1 MDNSVEKNKLD
12 KMKELVSVLNEASNS
27 YYRKNISI
35 MTDFEYDK
43 LYDELQ
49 ELESKTGVILEDSP
63 SINVEPEISNSL
75 ARVQHSAPMLSL
87 QKTKQISELISFIQ
101 DREGLLSWKL
111 DGLTIVLTYEN
122 GKLVSGVTRGNGIIG
137 EVVTE
142 NVKKFKNV
150 PLTIDYKGKLIL
162 RGEAIIKYSD
172 FNKMNED
179 SGDIYKNPRNLC
191 SGSVRQLDSEVTA
204 KRNVNCVIFSL
215 IESSDFISNSKK
227 ECFEFLTKL
236 GFQVVE
242 SEIVN
247 KNNLKE
253 KVLVFKER
261 VKSYDIPSDGLVLTF
276 DDISYS
282 KSLGATAKF
291 PRHSIAFKWQ
301 DETAKTTLRSIDWLV
316 SRTGLINPVAIFD
329 PVELEGTTVSRA
341 SLHNV
346 SILQGLEIGIGD
358 EISVYKA
365 NMIIPQIAENFT
377 KSNNLEIPKICP
389 VCKAEARIVMD
400 SDVKYL
406 YCTNEFCSAK
416 FLKKLSLF
424 VSRNAMNI
432 EGISEAILNKLISE
446 GMIKRYSDIYKLEQ
460 YKGRIILFEG
470 FGEKSYNNLI
480 SSIEKSRN
488 VKLENFIYALGIP
501 DIGLSR
507 AKLICS
513 KFNNDYEKICALTF
527 QELSN
532 IDGIGEVIAK
542 EWVDEF
548 NNETFREELNNLTL
562 EVNFIKEEK
571 KDTSLNDLTF
581 VITGSVNNFK
591 NRDELIKYIEDRG
604 GKVLKAIS
612 NNVKYLINND
622 VTSTSTKNM
631 KAKELG
637 IKIISED
644 ELVRGEF

>member
-1 MDNSVEKNKLD
+1 
-12 KMKELVSVLNEASNS
+12 
-27 YYRKNISI
+27 
-35 MTDFEYDK
+35 
-43 LYDELQ
+43 
-49 ELESKTGVILEDSP
+49 
-63 SINVEPEISNSL
+63 
-75 ARVQHSAPMLSL
+75 
-87 QKTKQISELISFIQ
+87 
-101 DREGLLSWKL
+101 
-111 DGLTIVLTYEN
+111 
-122 GKLVSGVTRGNGIIG
+122 
-137 EVVTE
+137 
-142 NVKKFKNV
+142 
-150 PLTIDYKGKLIL
+150 
-162 RGEAIIKYSD
+162 
-172 FNKMNED
+172 
-179 SGDIYKNPRNLC
+179 
-191 SGSVRQLDSEVTA
+191 
-204 KRNVNCVIFSL
+204 
-215 IESSDFISNSKK
+215 
-227 ECFEFLTKL
+227 
-236 GFQVVE
+236 
-242 SEIVN
+242 
-247 KNNLKE
+247 
-253 KVLVFKER
+253 
-261 VKSYDIPSDGLVLTF
+261 
-276 DDISYS
+276 
-282 KSLGATAKF
+282 
-291 PRHSIAFKWQ
+291 
-301 DETAKTTLRSIDWLV
+301 
-316 SRTGLINPVAIFD
+316 
-329 PVELEGTTVSRA
+329 
-341 SLHNV
+341 
-346 SILQGLEIGIGD
+346 
-358 EISVYKA
+358 
-365 NMIIPQIAENFT
+365 
-377 KSNNLEIPKICP
+377 
-389 VCKAEARIVMD
+389 
-400 SDVKYL
+400 
-406 YCTNEFCSAK
+406 
-416 FLKKLSLF
+416 
-424 VSRNAMNI
+424 
-432 EGISEAILNKLISE
+432 
-446 GMIKRYSDIYKLEQ
+446 MIKRYSDIYKLEQ